1 MSESGIDTDGDR
13 NGSPNGGSG
22 IDAAFWERA
31 DAIIHLANEQ
41 GTKVPNSNVSA
52 SLLYAAAR
60 FNAFIVANGT
70 SDAATM
76 KADKEEAIRYFTEE
90 YRKMLSQNFD
100 DYIENFSGYLPRS
113 TQG

>member
-1 MSESGIDTDGDR
+1 MSEID
-13 NGSPNGGSG
+13 NGSGNSNGNG

-41 GTKVPNSNVSA
+41 GNKAPNSNVSA

-60 FNAFIVANGT
+60 FNAFIVANGA

-90 YRKMLSQNFD
+90 YRKMLSQNLD
-100 DYIENFSGYLPRS
+100 DYIENFDGYLPRAA
-113 TQG
+113 QG

>member
-1 MSESGIDTDGDR
+1 MSE
-13 NGSPNGGSG
+13 NG

-60 FNAFIVANGT
+60 FNAFIVANGA
-70 SDAATM
+70 SSAEGM
-76 KADKEEAIRYFTEE
+76 QKDKEEAIQYFTEE
-90 YRKMLSQNFD
+90 YRKMLSQNLD
-100 DYIENFSGYLPRS
+100 DYIANFANYLPR
-113 TQG
+113 TPQQ

>member
-1 MSESGIDTDGDR
+1 MSDEGNH
-13 NGSPNGGSG
+13 NGNGSG

-31 DAIIHLANEQ
+31 DAIIGLANEQ

-100 DYIENFSGYLPRS
+100 DYIANFDGYLPR
-113 TQG
+113 TAQG

>member
-1 MSESGIDTDGDR
+1 MSD
-13 NGSPNGGSG
+13 NG

-60 FNAFIVANGT
+60 FNAFIVANGAT
-70 SDAATM
+70 SAETM
-76 KADKEEAIRYFTEE
+76 RKDKDEAIQYFTEE
-90 YRKMLSQNFD
+90 YRKMLSQNLD
-100 DYIENFSGYLPRS
+100 DYIANFSAYLPRDPNR
-113 TQG
+113 

>member
-1 MSESGIDTDGDR
+1 MSNSGTDKGT
-13 NGSPNGGSG
+13 GG

-31 DAIIHLANEQ
+31 DAIIALANEQ

-60 FNAFIVANGT
+60 FNAFIVASDT
-70 SDAATM
+70 RDAATM

-100 DYIENFSGYLPRS
+100 DYIDNFAAYLPR
-113 TQG
+113 TVQG

>member
-1 MSESGIDTDGDR
+1 MSD
-13 NGSPNGGSG
+13 NG

-60 FNAFIVANGT
+60 FNAFIVATGAT
-70 SDAATM
+70 SAEAM
-76 KADKEEAIRYFTEE
+76 EKDKEEAIRYFTDE
-90 YRKMLSQNFD
+90 YRKMLSQNLD
-100 DYIENFSGYLPRS
+100 DHIANFNTYMPR
-113 TQG
+113 TPQQ